1 MDKDLKAMRATVMK
15 ATLSA
20 SIQSTAL
27 WYLDKLPNLYREL
40 ALTYENRYL
49 EEILRLVQAMLRTIE
64 APKPVETLNS
74 QFRAMHERHGI
85 PRLALKAL
93 APLKPVAVA
102 KPVAVVKAAGVVK
115 PVAVAKRIGAA
126 KSVTVAKRVG
136 AAKSVASAKHVRVVK
151 RPAKPTS
158 APKRLAALKAAVKSS
173 RARRAV
179 KKRGL
184 ARR

>member
-20 SIQSTAL
+20 STQSTAL
-27 WYLDKLPNLYREL
+27 WYLDKLPSLYREL

-64 APKPVETLNS
+64 APKPVETLTS

-85 PRLALKAL
+85 PRLALKS

-102 KPVAVVKAAGVVK
+102 KPVVVAK
-115 PVAVAKRIGAA
+115 PVAVAKPAVSKPVGL
-126 KSVTVAKRVG
+126 AKRITNGKPAVAG
-136 AAKSVASAKHVRVVK
+136 GKRAKPVK
-151 RPAKPTS
+151 RSASPTS
-158 APKRLAALKAAVKSS
+158 ASKRLSALKAAVKSS
-173 RARRAV
+173 QERRAV
-179 KKRGL
+179 KKRAL

>member
-64 APKPVETLNS
+64 APKPVETLTT

-85 PRLALKAL
+85 PRLALKA
-93 APLKPVAVA
+93 PLP
-102 KPVAVVKAAGVVK
+102 VK
-115 PVAVAKRIGAA
+115 PVAVPKPVVVAKPVNVGKPNVGKPTPLAKRGAA
-126 KSVTVAKRVG
+126 KPAAVGKRV
-136 AAKSVASAKHVRVVK
+136 KEVK
-151 RPAKPTS
+151 RASRPMS
-158 APKRLAALKAAVKSS
+158 ASKRLSALKAAVKSS
-173 RARRAV
+173 RARRGV
-179 KKRGL
+179 KKRAL